1 MLLQPEYNG
10 KNLLGIDFEEWFHPQ
25 LVQKYIPKKKH
36 ELKISQGI
44 DKILDWLRE
53 KETFATFFMVGELLE
68 EKPEL
73 LDKIIE
79 NGHEIAFHTMNHNR
93 LDDENFK
100 EKFKN
105 ELDKFNELTS
115 GRSKGFR
122 APTFS
127 LNENSSWAIDYLIE
141 KNYLYDSS
149 IVPAQTKLYGF
160 SNAEISPYRISSENL
175 LNDNDKDN
183 SLIEFPLLI
192 SKILGKKI
200 PSGGGFFLRFLPLKI
215 IEKGIKT
222 YEKLQIPATFYIHSW
237 ELTPEFMPSLPLP
250 LMDKFV
256 TYHNLANALPKMGKL
271 LEKFEFTSFE
281 RYIKSG

>member
-1 MLLQPEYNG
+1 MLFQPKYNG
-10 KNLLGIDFEEWFHPQ
+10 KNVLGIDFEEWFHPQ
-25 LVQKYIPKKKH
+25 LVQNHIPKKDH
-36 ELKISQGI
+36 ELKICQGI
-44 DKILDWLRE
+44 DKIIEWLRK
-53 KETFATFFMVGELLE
+53 KETHATFFMVGELLE
-68 EKPEL
+68 KKPEL

-79 NGHEIAFHTMNHNR
+79 NDHDIAFHTMKHNR
-93 LDDENFK
+93 LDDKNFK
-100 EKFKN
+100 EEFKE
-105 ELDKFNELTS
+105 ELDKFDKLTS
-115 GRSKGFR
+115 GRSRGFR

-127 LNENSSWAIDYLIE
+127 LNKNSAWVIDYLIE

-175 LNDNDKDN
+175 LKDN
-183 SLIEFPLLI
+183 KNSSLIEFPLLV

-215 IEKGIKT
+215 IEKGIRT
-222 YEKLQIPATFYIHSW
+222 YEKLQIPSTFYIHSW

-250 LMDKFV
+250 VLDKFV
-256 TYHNLANALPKMGKL
+256 TYYNLSNAMPKMGKL